1 MIFKPNLRLYSFL
14 SRIVFRKSY
23 EGKIMLVAFAGTHIP
38 LLTLVF
44 YFILSSPFTLE
55 TRLQVFII
63 TLVATLLGT
72 ATTLF
77 ALHNLLAPITLTVL
91 AMREYLNKQK
101 LPTLPTIYRDEV
113 GTLMADTSHT
123 INKLDKLIHYMGSY
137 DDLTGLPN
145 RALFRDRLQQA
156 LSQMQSSQQML
167 AVLSLSLDRF
177 EAVSNT
183 LGYDVSDL
191 LIRNVA
197 LRLSGCLDEMN
208 TISRL
213 DSNKFG
219 IFQINVTSIDQVM
232 RLSQNLLNT
241 FSSPFFLNSN
251 EIRIGANIGISIY
264 PNDYQG
270 ADQLLENADAVMF
283 QAKSQGRNTYQF
295 YSAQLNENL
304 QERLVLENELYGA
317 LQRQELLLYYQPQ
330 VSLTTGKIVG
340 VEALIRW
347 QNPLRGMVSPAKF
360 IPIAEETGLIVAI
373 GEWVLHTACTQNL
386 AWQTEGFAPLR
397 MAVNLSA
404 RQFKQ
409 KNLIEMVTQTLVE
422 TGLKAN
428 YLELELTEGLLIENV
443 EQSIAILEELHSM
456 GIVFTL
462 DDFGTGYSSLSYLK
476 RFPLQ
481 ALKIDQSFVRDIT
494 IDPNSAA
501 ITEAIISLAHG
512 LQLNVIAEGVETQ
525 EQLDYLKTKG
535 CDEVQGYYLGR
546 PLPTEAIT
554 KLLQAEGMTNEV
566 ERYTKEVA

>member
-1 MIFKPNLRLYSFL
+1 MPSKPSLNFYSFL
-14 SRIVFRKSY
+14 SQIIFRKSY
-23 EGKIMLVAFAGTHIP
+23 KGKIMFIAFAGTHIP

-44 YFILSSPFTLE
+44 YFIFSSPFTFE
-55 TRLQVFII
+55 TRLNIFLI
-63 TLVATLLGT
+63 TLLATLLGT
-72 ATTLF
+72 LTTLF
-77 ALHNLLAPITLTVL
+77 SLHSLLAPISLTVL
-91 AMREYLNKQK
+91 AMREYLSQQK
-101 LPTLPTIYRDEV
+101 LPNLPTVFVDEV

-123 INKLDKLIHYMGSY
+123 IHRLDELIHYVANY

-145 RALFRDRLQQA
+145 RSLFRDRLQQA
-156 LSQMQSSQQML
+156 LAQMQSSQQML

-177 EAVSNT
+177 EAISNT
-183 LGYDVSDL
+183 LGYGISDL

-197 LRLSGCLDEMN
+197 LRLTNCVGNKDILA
-208 TISRL
+208 RL

-219 IFQINVTSIDQVM
+219 IFQVEINNIDQVM
-232 RLSQNLLNT
+232 KLSQNLLNT
-241 FSSPFFLNSN
+241 FSLPFFLDNN
-251 EIRIGANIGISIY
+251 EIRLGANIGISIY

-270 ADQLLENADAVMF
+270 ADQLLENADIVMY

-295 YSAQLNENL
+295 YSAQLNETL
-304 QERLVLENELYGA
+304 QERLALENELHGA
-317 LQRQELLLYYQPQ
+317 LQRHELLLHYQPQ
-330 VSLTTGKIVG
+330 ISLATGQIVG

-360 IPIAEETGLIVAI
+360 IPIAEETGLIVSI

-386 AWQTEGFAPLR
+386 AWQTAGFAPLR

-409 KNLIEMVTQTLVE
+409 KNLIEVVTDTLME

-428 YLELELTEGLLIENV
+428 YLELELTEGLLIDNV
-443 EQSIAILEELHSM
+443 EQSIAILEELHST
-456 GIVFTL
+456 GVVFAL

-481 ALKIDQSFVRDIT
+481 ALKIDQSFVRDMT

-512 LQLNVIAEGVETQ
+512 LQLKVIAEGVETQ

-535 CDEVQGYYLGR
+535 CDEVQGYFLSR
-546 PLPTEAIT
+546 PLPADAIT
-554 KLLQAEGMTNEV
+554 KLLAYG
-566 ERYTKEVA
+566 RK

>member
-1 MIFKPNLRLYSFL
+1 
-14 SRIVFRKSY
+14 
-23 EGKIMLVAFAGTHIP
+23 MLVAFAGTHIP

-44 YFILSSPFTLE
+44 YFILSSPFTFE

-91 AMREYLNKQK
+91 AMREYLNQQK
-101 LPTLPTIYRDEV
+101 LPTLPTMYGDEV

-123 INKLDKLIHYMGSY
+123 INKLDKLIHYMASY

-145 RALFRDRLQQA
+145 RTLFRDRLQQA
-156 LSQMQSSQQML
+156 LAQMQSSQQML
-167 AVLSLSLDRF
+167 VVLSLSLDRF

-183 LGYDVSDL
+183 LGYDISDL

-197 LRLSGCLDEMN
+197 LRLSGCLGEMN
-208 TISRL
+208 MIARL

-219 IFQINVTSIDQVM
+219 VFQTNITSIDQVM

-330 VSLTTGKIVG
+330 VSLTTGKIIG

-386 AWQTEGFAPLR
+386 AWQAAGFAPLR

-409 KNLIEMVTQTLVE
+409 KNLIEVVTDTLME

-428 YLELELTEGLLIENV
+428 YLELELTEGLLIDNV

-456 GIVFTL
+456 GIIFAL

-481 ALKIDQSFVRDIT
+481 ALKIDQSFVRDVT

-546 PLPTEAIT
+546 PLPAESIT

-566 ERYTKEVA
+566 ERDTKEVA